1 MLKELFYKKFYLN
14 ISTSIISRGFQK
26 ILNFISFLF
35 IVNNVSPEIL
45 GNFQFVLSILMTVS
59 IFSLNGMNISLIAAL
74 SKKKIGFFLK
84 ATKLSFSYSFI
95 GSIILIIFSLYNFI
109 NGENAM
115 AICFI
120 IASLLNPFFKGLLS
134 WKVKKISFGKYLE
147 LSKIELLNSII
158 LNLFL
163 ILSVIFY
170 TTDQIYLVLISALIP
185 SLQNIILF
193 LKERKLKTKNSI
205 NKFRK
210 ETKYGFQYSV
220 QEIFPILA
228 KEIDKIIIYFFLTP
242 ISLGF
247 YFVLCRLPE
256 FIKNFMQEVIFFI
269 LPKFAKQKFYS
280 NKLKSITYL
289 FNWISFGLIILF
301 TFTVYPFIYKFLF
314 DVEYHEYLFMSQILM
329 CSIGL
334 TTDVLIKG
342 GFISTQLKIES
353 FKRYTIFNSMIKII
367 LSPILIYFFSIWGA
381 IYAIIIQRVATKIY
395 INYLLNRYHGN
406 K

>member
-14 ISTSIISRGFQK
+14 ISINIISRSFQK
-26 ILNFISFLF
+26 ILNFISFLY
-35 IVNNVSPEIL
+35 IVNNFSPEIL
-45 GNFQFVLSILMTVS
+45 GNFQFVLSILMTAS

-74 SKKKIGFFLK
+74 SKKKNGFFLK

-115 AICFI
+115 AISFI

-134 WKVKKISFGKYLE
+134 WKVKKISFEEHVE

-163 ILSVIFY
+163 IISVIFY
-170 TTDQIYLVLISALIP
+170 TNDQIYLVLISTLIP
-185 SLQNIILF
+185 SLQNVILF
-193 LKERKLKTKNSI
+193 LQERKLKTKNSL

-220 QEIFPILA
+220 QEIFPIIA

-242 ISLGF
+242 LSLGF
-247 YFVLCRLPE
+247 YYVLCRLPE
-256 FIKNFMQEVIFFI
+256 FVKNFMQEIIFFI
-269 LPKFAKQKFYS
+269 MPKFAKQKFYS
-280 NKLKSITYL
+280 NKLKKMTNF
-289 FNWISFGLIILF
+289 FNLISFLLIILF
-301 TFTVYPFIYKFLF
+301 AFTIYPFIYKSIFNF
-314 DVEYHEYLFMSQILM
+314 EYHEYLFMSQVLL
-329 CSIGL
+329 CSLGF

-342 GFISTQLKIES
+342 GFISTQLKIKS
-353 FKRYTIFNSMIKII
+353 FKRYTIFNSMVKII

-381 IYAIIIQRVATKIY
+381 VYAIVIQRVLTKIY
-395 INYLLNRYHGN
+395 VDYLLKMYHG

>member
-1 MLKELFYKKFYLN
+1 
-14 ISTSIISRGFQK
+14 
-26 ILNFISFLF
+26 
-35 IVNNVSPEIL
+35 
-45 GNFQFVLSILMTVS
+45 
-59 IFSLNGMNISLIAAL
+59 
-74 SKKKIGFFLK
+74 
-84 ATKLSFSYSFI
+84 
-95 GSIILIIFSLYNFI
+95 
-109 NGENAM
+109 
-115 AICFI
+115 
-120 IASLLNPFFKGLLS
+120 
-134 WKVKKISFGKYLE
+134 
-147 LSKIELLNSII
+147 LLNSII

-170 TTDQIYLVLISALIP
+170 ANDQIYLVLISVLIP

-242 ISLGF
+242 VSLGF
-247 YFVLCRLPE
+247 YYVLCRLPE

-280 NKLKSITYL
+280 NKLKSITNL

-301 TFTVYPFIYKFLF
+301 TFTVYPFIYKFIF

-395 INYLLNRYHGN
+395 INYLLKRYHAN

>member
-14 ISTSIISRGFQK
+14 ISINLISRGFQK
-26 ILNFISFLF
+26 ILNFISFLY

-59 IFSLNGMNISLIAAL
+59 IFSLNGMNISLIAAF
-74 SKKKIGFFLK
+74 SKKKNGFFLK

-109 NGENAM
+109 NGENTM

-134 WKVKKISFGKYLE
+134 WKVKKISFGKYIE

-170 TTDQIYLVLISALIP
+170 TNDQIYLVLISVLIP

-193 LKERKLKTKNSI
+193 LKERKLVTKNSV

-220 QEIFPILA
+220 QEIFPIIA

-242 ISLGF
+242 VSLGF
-247 YFVLCRLPE
+247 YYILCRLPE
-256 FIKNFMQEVIFFI
+256 FIKNFMQEIIFFI
-269 LPKFAKQKFYS
+269 MPKFAKQKFYS
-280 NKLKSITYL
+280 NKLKKMTNF
-289 FNWISFGLIILF
+289 FNLISFLLIVLF
-301 TFTVYPFIYKFLF
+301 AFTIYPIIYKLIFNF
-314 DVEYHEYLFMSQILM
+314 EYHQYLLMSQVLL
-329 CSIGL
+329 CSLGF

-381 IYAIIIQRVATKIY
+381 VYAIVIQRVLTKIY
-395 INYLLNRYHGN
+395 VEYLLNMYHG

>member
-1 MLKELFYKKFYLN
+1 
-14 ISTSIISRGFQK
+14 
-26 ILNFISFLF
+26 
-35 IVNNVSPEIL
+35 
-45 GNFQFVLSILMTVS
+45 MTVS

-74 SKKKIGFFLK
+74 SKKKNGFFLK

-134 WKVKKISFGKYLE
+134 WKIKKISFGKYTE

-170 TTDQIYLVLISALIP
+170 TNDQIYLVLISVLIP
-185 SLQNIILF
+185 SIQNIILF
-193 LKERKLKTKNSI
+193 LKETKFKTKNSI

-228 KEIDKIIIYFFLTP
+228 KEIDKIIIYFFLT
-242 ISLGF
+242 
-247 YFVLCRLPE
+247 R
-256 FIKNFMQEVIFFI
+256 
-269 LPKFAKQKFYS
+269 
-280 NKLKSITYL
+280 
-289 FNWISFGLIILF
+289 
-301 TFTVYPFIYKFLF
+301 
-314 DVEYHEYLFMSQILM
+314 
-329 CSIGL
+329 
-334 TTDVLIKG
+334 
-342 GFISTQLKIES
+342 
-353 FKRYTIFNSMIKII
+353 
-367 LSPILIYFFSIWGA
+367 
-381 IYAIIIQRVATKIY
+381 
-395 INYLLNRYHGN
+395 
-406 K
+406 

>member
-35 IVNNVSPEIL
+35 IVNNISPEIL

-74 SKKKIGFFLK
+74 SKKKNDFFLK

-170 TTDQIYLVLISALIP
+170 TNDQIYLVLISVLIP
-185 SLQNIILF
+185 SLQN
-193 LKERKLKTKNSI
+193 RQN
-205 NKFRK
+205 NN
-210 ETKYGFQYSV
+210 
-220 QEIFPILA
+220 
-228 KEIDKIIIYFFLTP
+228 
-242 ISLGF
+242 
-247 YFVLCRLPE
+247 LP
-256 FIKNFMQEVIFFI
+256 F
-269 LPKFAKQKFYS
+269 S
-280 NKLKSITYL
+280 
-289 FNWISFGLIILF
+289 
-301 TFTVYPFIYKFLF
+301 
-314 DVEYHEYLFMSQILM
+314 
-329 CSIGL
+329 
-334 TTDVLIKG
+334 
-342 GFISTQLKIES
+342 
-353 FKRYTIFNSMIKII
+353 YT
-367 LSPILIYFFSIWGA
+367 G
-381 IYAIIIQRVATKIY
+381 
-395 INYLLNRYHGN
+395 
-406 K
+406 